1 MSVDFER
8 IVREKERLHITGIS
22 RSAWYN
28 MIKKGDAPKGL
39 LLTARSVGW
48 RYSELLKWVE
58 TRIPSVSEKNNIYMG
73 GQDASV

>member
-8 IVREKERLHITGIS
+8 IVREKERLLITGVS
-22 RSAWYN
+22 RSAWYK
-28 MIKKGDAPKGL
+28 MIKKGGAPSGI

-48 RYSELLKWVE
+48 RYSELIKWINS
-58 TRIPSVSEKNNIYMG
+58 RKISVTKRNTIYMD